1 MVVDRRSL
9 LNGTLFSGLTALAPG
24 QQSRGSSQD
33 NRDDVAL
40 AKAIDDLNTTVQ
52 HAVQTSP
59 ELARI
64 RDQQRIFLKANQKFP
79 DFIEVGLGVWENVID
94 WHIRHQQ
101 ALSVSRSA
109 EGRYIMGVGF
119 TTLILRPEL
128 SDSYVG
134 PGMDAR

>member
-9 LNGTLFSGLTALAPG
+9 LNGTLFSGLAAFAPE
-24 QQSRGSSQD
+24 QQSRSSSQD
-33 NRDDVAL
+33 NRDDLAV
-40 AKAIDDLNTTVQ
+40 AKAINDLNTTVQ

-64 RDQQRIFLKANQKFP
+64 RDQQRVFLRANQKYP
-79 DFIEVGLGVWENVID
+79 DFIEVGLGVWETVVD
-94 WHIRHQQ
+94 WHVRHRQP
-101 ALSVSRSA
+101 LSVSRSA
-109 EGRYIMGVGF
+109 EGRYIMAVGF

-128 SDSYVG
+128 SDNYVG

>member
-9 LNGTLFSGLTALAPG
+9 LNGTLFSGFAAFAPV

-33 NRDDVAL
+33 NGDDLAI
-40 AKAIDDLNTTVQ
+40 AKAINDLNTTVQ

-64 RDQQRIFLKANQKFP
+64 RDQQHIFLKANQKFP
-79 DFIEVGLGVWENVID
+79 DFIEVGIGVWENVVD

-101 ALSVSRSA
+101 PLSVSRSA
-109 EGRYIMGVGF
+109 EGRYIMAIAF
-119 TTLILRPEL
+119 TTVILRPEM
-128 SDSYVG
+128 SDNYVG

>member
-9 LNGTLFSGLTALAPG
+9 LNGTLFSGLAVFTPE
-24 QQSRGSSQD
+24 QQSRGSSD
-33 NRDDVAL
+33 NRDDLAI
-40 AKAIDDLNTTVQ
+40 AKAIDDLNTTVR

-59 ELARI
+59 ELASI

-79 DFIEVGLGVWENVID
+79 DFIEVGLSVWESVVD

-101 ALSVSRSA
+101 PLSVSRSA
-109 EGRYIMGVGF
+109 EGRYIMAAGF

-128 SDSYVG
+128 SDNYVG

>member
-1 MVVDRRSL
+1 MVVDRRTL
-9 LNGTLFSGLTALAPG
+9 LNGTLFSGLAALAPA
-24 QQSRGSSQD
+24 QQSRNGSQD
-33 NRDDVAL
+33 NREDLAV
-40 AKAIDDLNTTVQ
+40 AKAINDLTTTVQ
-52 HAVQTSP
+52 QAVQTSP

-79 DFIEVGLGVWENVID
+79 DFIEVGLGVWETVVD
-94 WHIRHQQ
+94 WHVRHQQ

-109 EGRYIMGVGF
+109 EGRYIMTVGF

-128 SDSYVG
+128 SDNYVG

>member
-9 LNGTLFSGLTALAPG
+9 LNGTLFSGLAAFTPA
-24 QQSRGSSQD
+24 QQSRSSSQD
-33 NRDDVAL
+33 TGDDMAV
-40 AKAIDDLNTTVQ
+40 AKAINDLNTTVQ
-52 HAVQTSP
+52 RAIQTSP

-64 RDQQRIFLKANQKFP
+64 RDQQRGFLKANQKYP
-79 DFIEVGLGVWENVID
+79 DFIEVGISVWENVVD

-101 ALSVSRSA
+101 PLSVSRSS
-109 EGRYIMGVGF
+109 EGRYIMAVGF

-128 SDSYVG
+128 SDNYVG

>member
-9 LNGTLFSGLTALAPG
+9 LNGTLFSGLAAFTPAP
-24 QQSRGSSQD
+24 QSRSSSQD
-33 NRDDVAL
+33 TGDDMAV
-40 AKAIDDLNTTVQ
+40 AKAINDLNTTVQ
-52 HAVQTSP
+52 RAIQTSP

-64 RDQQRIFLKANQKFP
+64 RDQQHVFLKANQKYP
-79 DFIEVGLGVWENVID
+79 DFIEVGIDVWENVVD

-101 ALSVSRSA
+101 PLSVSRSS
-109 EGRYIMGVGF
+109 EGRYIMAVGF

-128 SDSYVG
+128 SDNYVG

>member
-9 LNGTLFSGLTALAPG
+9 LNGTLFSGLAAFTPV
-24 QQSRGSSQD
+24 QQSRSSSQD
-33 NRDDVAL
+33 NRDDLAV
-40 AKAIDDLNTTVQ
+40 AKAINDLNTTVQ

-79 DFIEVGLGVWENVID
+79 DFIEVGLSIWENIVD
-94 WHIRHQQ
+94 WHVRHQQ
-101 ALSVSRSA
+101 PLSVSRIA
-109 EGRYIMGVGF
+109 EGRYIMSVGF

-128 SDSYVG
+128 SDNYVG
-134 PGMDAR
+134 PGMDSR